1 MATELF
7 IARTT
12 SLLEPGVCQLSYTH
26 IHTTRPLTGGPF
38 FKRPSYAR
46 NETPPLNYCRRHIDL
61 AIFLRVIL
69 IASGVYFRGWTHEF
83 SACGFFSYVLFVRSL
98 KNDYDSLCSVFDAER
113 VLKDEGVRES
123 LIK

>member
-69 IASGVYFRGWTHEF
+69 IASGAYFRGWTHEF
-83 SACGFFSYVLFVRSL
+83 SACGFFQLLFVRSL
-98 KNDYDSLCSVFDAER
+98 KTDCDSLSTLFSTRR
-113 VLKDEGVRES
+113 VC
-123 LIK
+123 